1 MLSKETR
8 ERFGWLWIMLPAGV
22 SLLTLWH
29 HYHIPGVSADGTI
42 FLQIARNFLFGQGLG
57 WQALWVPPF
66 HSVLLAGAAHLTGGS
81 DLLAAAA
88 IVGSLQAFLLVLVVY
103 GLAATIFDRR
113 TAVIAALVTAV
124 FPHLLFIT
132 FSPESEITYTF
143 LLALALFLF
152 ALAVK
157 RQSYPFATVAGVA
170 FAMAYLT
177 RSEGFIVMGLV
188 FLATLMVQ
196 GWRFYRTTVLK
207 LCAVTAVVFLLA
219 SLPYLLFLQK
229 NYGAWVISPKTTYV
243 MIWMKSR
250 IYHDNDK
257 GEMGNEEL
265 WGLNSE
271 GKLRWQ
277 EPKGIGE
284 LADYL
289 MSDPGKSLAVYLRNL
304 SQEIPGRIPNN
315 SGMETYPQVFPIYL
329 ALAALLAVFAS
340 MGAASR
346 WKLAILLA
354 PFALLFILPVFTEGW
369 WRYLVPYLP
378 LLIILAARGV
388 WVLAEFCSR
397 PLPLERQRMV
407 STVMAALMA
416 ALVMARMGYTIVP
429 NSVPIAVAPELTA
442 RRSYAVEQ
450 QHAGEW
456 AVQQFGV
463 GGNYMASWSKII
475 YYLNGTWTAFP
486 VASLEETLAYARKN
500 RADYLVLEM
509 MGETLATPELTKL
522 IPGVTLA
529 GVYRSS
535 GINYAAAFY
544 KITPET
550 RRTLISR

>member
-1 MLSKETR
+1 MLTKETR
-8 ERFGWLWIMLPAGV
+8 ERFGWLWIMFPAGV

-42 FLQIARNFLFGQGLG
+42 FLQIARNLLLGQGLG

-66 HSVLLAGAAHLTGGS
+66 HSLLLAGATRLTGSG

-88 IVGSLQAFLLVLVVY
+88 IVGSLQAFLLVLAVY

-157 RQSYPFATVAGVA
+157 RRSYPFAAVAGVA

-188 FLATLMVQ
+188 ILATLLVQ
-196 GWRFYRTTVLK
+196 GWRFYRSTALK
-207 LCAVTAVVFLLA
+207 LCAVTALTFLLA

-250 IYHDNDK
+250 IYHDNNK

-265 WGLNSE
+265 WGLNSA

-289 MSDPGKSLAVYLRNL
+289 MSDPQKSLAVYLRNL

-315 SGMETYPQVFPIYL
+315 SGMETYPQVFPVYL
-329 ALAALLAVFAS
+329 ALAAVLAVVAS
-340 MGAASR
+340 WGASSR

-378 LLIILAARGV
+378 LLIILAARGG

-397 PLPLERQRMV
+397 PLPSERREV
-407 STVMAALMA
+407 VGTVLAALMA
-416 ALVMARMGYTIVP
+416 ALVMARMVYAVVP
-429 NSVPIAVAPELTA
+429 NSVSVAVAPELSA

-450 QHAGEW
+450 QHAGAW

-463 GGNYMASWSKII
+463 GANYMASWSKII

-486 VASLEETLAYARKN
+486 VASLEETLAYAQKN

-535 GINYAAAFY
+535 GISYAAAFY
-544 KITPET
+544 RITPET
-550 RRTLISR
+550 GRTVISR